1 MQAAVKESFFLPT
14 ERRKTRHLDGTKY
27 SILGR
32 ATKSGRVSRNE
43 VRTTVTLQQRKVSI
57 YIYIYIYSTIG
68 SAEKILEKNS
78 ESIGSIVGHA
88 LRNLHDR
95 PADSFSKETI
105 NVSLCPPSV
114 TPRCNE
120 TLNNRLFQP
129 DNTQR

>member
-1 MQAAVKESFFLPT
+1 MGQNVRSLGVPPKVGEYRVTRFERLSRCNNEKFL
-14 ERRKTRHLDGTKY
+14 
-27 SILGR
+27 
-32 ATKSGRVSRNE
+32 
-43 VRTTVTLQQRKVSI
+43 

>member
-14 ERRKTRHLDGTKY
+14 ERRKTRHLDGTKC

-32 ATKSGRVSRNE
+32 ATFATKSGRVSRNE

-57 YIYIYIYSTIG
+57 YIYIYSIG